1 VHVLVIAQAKGG
13 VGKSTLAIH
22 LAAEAT
28 RKKRRTVL
36 LELDDGEHIGTA
48 SLWSQTRAERAAEN
62 DSGFLKS
69 VDKPKLQPDVMRVE
83 PHRLDAALATLKS
96 KGVQLVVID
105 LPGTGSLAVNPAI
118 SAADL
123 VLLPSRPQ
131 GVDLAI
137 SGTTVEVVHR
147 ADRPY
152 AYVLTMVPTDR
163 GHEAQ
168 DTTDELE
175 AEGHLVAPQTIRQSK
190 TFYRAIED
198 GSTVQEDD
206 PTGKPAGD
214 IRGLWKW
221 IDQQLGE
228 HHHEQRSQRASGE
241 RSPRRSNVDPV
252 K

>member
-1 VHVLVIAQAKGG
+1 MRVLVLAQSKGG

-22 LAAEAT
+22 LAAEAA

-36 LELDDGEHIGTA
+36 LELDDGEHAGTV
-48 SLWSQTRAERAAEN
+48 SVWSQARAARTAERRNSDLA
-62 DSGFLKS
+62 
-69 VDKPKLQPDVMRVE
+69 VDKPKVLPEVMRVE
-83 PHRLDAALATLKS
+83 PHRLKVALARLERE
-96 KGVQLVVID
+96 GVQLVVID

-118 SAADL
+118 GAADL

-137 SGTTVEVVHR
+137 SGATLEVVHR

-152 AYVLTMVPTDR
+152 AYVLTMVPPT

-168 DTTDELE
+168 DVTDELE
-175 AEGHLVAPQTIRQSK
+175 AAGHPVAPQSIGQSK

-198 GSTVQEDD
+198 GTTVQETQ
-206 PTGKPAGD
+206 PNGTPASE
-214 IRGLWKW
+214 IRNLWKW

-228 HHHEQRSQRASGE
+228 HREHHEQRSQR
-241 RSPRRSNVDPV
+241 P
-252 K
+252 